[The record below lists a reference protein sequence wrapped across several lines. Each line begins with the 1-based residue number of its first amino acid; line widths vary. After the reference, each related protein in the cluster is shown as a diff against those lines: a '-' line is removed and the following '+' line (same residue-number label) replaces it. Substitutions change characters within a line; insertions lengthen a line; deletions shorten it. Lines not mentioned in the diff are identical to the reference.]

1 MTTLKIINARLLDR
15 PDLVDIDIRDKLIV
29 SSIGTGKVPDRVIDA
44 QGCLVL
50 PGLINSHTH
59 LDKAGLAEH
68 VINISGTVG
77 EARKKMLESKANISK
92 EDIKRRAAKVIEE
105 SVRFGVTAIRTHV
118 DVDPVIQLKGISAL
132 LELKREY
139 KDRIDLQIVA
149 FPQEGISESPGTY
162 ELLVEALQMG
172 ADIVGG
178 HLSIAKDYQEHSE
191 KVFALAKQFDRN
203 VDFHVD
209 FDIDKDY
216 AKSTLR
222 ADGRSYPD
230 YLGAV
235 TMAEQTLK
243 HNYCGRVSAS
253 HLCGLDSVPP
263 EIAPYVIAL
272 IKKAEIS
279 VIALP
284 PGNLFLQGRSDKSR
298 VRRGV
303 TKVKELIEAGVRV
316 SFGPDN
322 IRDPFNPIGSPNMIL
337 NAILTAYACHMA
349 SHTDFQEV
357 MRMCTSHAAGIMGLP
372 RYGLTE
378 NCHADVVILG
388 HPSVEEVFTYASTPR
403 YVIKRGRIVFE
414 NE

>member
-1 MTTLKIINARLLDR
+1 MTTIKITNARLLDR
-15 PDLVDIDIRDKLIV
+15 LDLADIYIQDELIV
-29 SSIGTGKVPDRVIDA
+29 SSLESGKTPDRVIDA
-44 QGCLVL
+44 HGCLVL
-50 PGLINSHTH
+50 PGLVNPHTH
-59 LDKAGLAEH
+59 LDKAGLAEQ
-68 VINISGTVG
+68 VINVSGTVG

-92 EDIKRRAAKVIEE
+92 EDIKRRASKVIED
-105 SVRFGVTAIRTHV
+105 SIRFGVTAIRTHV
-118 DVDPVIQLKGISAL
+118 DVDPVIQLKGMSAL
-132 LELKREY
+132 LELKDEY
-139 KDRIDLQIVA
+139 KGRIDLQIVA

-162 ELLVEALQMG
+162 ELLVEALKMG

-191 KVFALAKQFDRN
+191 RVFDLAKQFDRN

-216 AKSTLR
+216 SKCTLR
-222 ADGRSYPD
+222 ADGKSYPE

-235 TMAEQTLK
+235 TMAEQTIK
-243 HNYCGRVSAS
+243 HGYCGRVSAS

-284 PGNLFLQGRSDKSR
+284 PGNLFLQGRSDKFK

-303 TKVKELIEAGVRV
+303 TSVKQLLEAGVCV

-322 IRDPFNPIGSPNMIL
+322 IRDPFNPIGSPNVIL

-357 MRMCTSHAAGIMGLP
+357 MRMCTTRAAGIMGLEH
-372 RYGLTE
+372 YGLTE
-378 NCHADVVILG
+378 NCAADVVILG
-388 HPSVEEVFTYASTPR
+388 HASVEEVFTYASTPR
-403 YVIKRGRIVFE
+403 YVIKRGKIVFE